1 MRSRL
6 LAALAATTLVASAGC
21 TSPATHA
28 PVAVATTT
36 ELGSVVSDIT
46 TCAGGTSATLMGPG
60 NDPHTFSVSSGEVA
74 ELVRAK
80 LVVANG
86 LGLEEGLAQTLA
98 NVSADGGNVVE
109 IAPTIDPIPFGG
121 GHEAGEVHSHAEG
134 DEHAHTGDDPH
145 FWMDVKRM
153 ASAAGTIGERLAQ
166 ATGDARYASCGREV
180 SDKLTRVDAD
190 VRATLATI
198 PAQRRVLVTDHDAYA
213 YFAKAYGFEIAGVVI
228 PGGSTDA
235 EPSSADLAGVIDTVK
250 KEKVPAI
257 FSNTTVS
264 PKLVDTVARESG
276 QDVKVVPL
284 YVDSVGPQGS
294 GAETYAGMM
303 TTNAR
308 LIADALK

>member
-1 MRSRL
+1 M
-6 LAALAATTLVASAGC
+6 
-21 TSPATHA
+21 
-28 PVAVATTT
+28 
-36 ELGSVVSDIT
+36 
-46 TCAGGTSATLMGPG
+46 
-60 NDPHTFSVSSGEVA
+60 
-74 ELVRAK
+74 
-80 LVVANG
+80 
-86 LGLEEGLAQTLA
+86 
-98 NVSADGGNVVE
+98 
-109 IAPTIDPIPFGG
+109 
-121 GHEAGEVHSHAEG
+121 
-134 DEHAHTGDDPH
+134 
-145 FWMDVKRM
+145 
-153 ASAAGTIGERLAQ
+153 
-166 ATGDARYASCGREV
+166 
-180 SDKLTRVDAD
+180 
-190 VRATLATI
+190 
-198 PAQRRVLVTDHDAYA
+198 LVTDHDAYA